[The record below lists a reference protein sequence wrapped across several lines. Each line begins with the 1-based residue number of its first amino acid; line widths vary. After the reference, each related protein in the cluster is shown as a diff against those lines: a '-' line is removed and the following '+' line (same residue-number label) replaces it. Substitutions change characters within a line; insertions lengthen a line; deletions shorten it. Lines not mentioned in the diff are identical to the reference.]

1 MSTAEDLDL
10 EMQTLVEPF
19 RVKVVEKIR
28 LLSRAEREQKLS
40 EAFYSHVHLNSEDV
54 FIDLVTDSG
63 TGAMSDAQWSGMMRG
78 DEAYMRSPSFFRF
91 ERAVNEII
99 PHYPHVIPTHQG
111 RAAEH
116 IMMGLLVKP
125 GQLVLSNT
133 HFDTTRA
140 HVYYRQAK
148 PVDLVG
154 DSLWR
159 FEEEQP
165 FKGNFDLDKLKL
177 ALERYHER
185 VPFVLITVVN
195 NMACSSPVSMENIR
209 QVAEIARH
217 WKKPVYFDACRF
229 SENAYFIKTREKGY
243 ADKSV
248 KDIVREMFQYGEGC
262 WVSAKKDANVNIGG
276 FIALKDET
284 LARQCKE
291 LLVLNEG
298 FPTYG
303 GLAGRDLEA
312 MAVGMH
318 EAVDESF
325 LSHRTRQ
332 VKYLADLMHEAG
344 IRVSLPAGGSG
355 VFVDVE
361 SLYGHL
367 PAEKYPGTA
376 FLCDLYLEG
385 GIRAG
390 AAPFSLHTVE
400 LGTGE
405 IVTKTFQ
412 FARFAIPRRV
422 YTKSHFDYVGKVMRR
437 LKEKAPHNKGYKRTY
452 APDSPLAAFFAK
464 YAPLE

>member
-1 MSTAEDLDL
+1 MGAAEDFDL
-10 EMQTLVEPF
+10 EMQTLAEPF
-19 RVKVVEKIR
+19 RAKVVEKIR
-28 LLSRAEREQKLS
+28 LLSRAERKKSLKK
-40 EAFYSHVHLNSEDV
+40 AFYSHVHLNAEDV

-63 TGAMSDAQWSGMMRG
+63 TGAMSDAQWAGMMRG

-91 ERAVNEII
+91 EEAVRDIF
-99 PHYPHVIPTHQG
+99 PDYPHVIPTHQG
-111 RAAEH
+111 RAAEN
-116 IMMGLLVKP
+116 IMMSLLVKP
-125 GQLVLSNT
+125 DQLVLSNT

-140 HVYYRQAK
+140 HVYFRQGK

-159 FEEEQP
+159 FEEEHP
-165 FKGNFDLDKLKL
+165 FKGNFDLKKLEF
-177 ALERYHER
+177 ALKRYHDK

-209 QVAEIARH
+209 EVAERARH
-217 WKKPVYFDACRF
+217 WNKPVYFDACRF
-229 SENAYFIKTREKGY
+229 AENAYFIKTREKKY
-243 ADKSV
+243 RNKSI
-248 KDIVREMFQYGEGC
+248 KDIVREMFSYGEGC
-262 WVSAKKDANVNIGG
+262 WVSAKKDPNVNIGG
-276 FIALKDET
+276 FIALRDET

-291 LLVLNEG
+291 LLVLHEG

-312 MAVGMH
+312 MAVGVR
-318 EAVDESF
+318 EAIDESF

-332 VKYLADLMHEAG
+332 VAYLAQLMHEAG

-390 AAPFSLHTVE
+390 AAPFSLHTVDVRE
-400 LGTGE
+400 KK

-422 YTKSHFDYVGKVMRR
+422 YTQSHFDYVGKVMRR
-437 LKEKAPHNKGYKRTY
+437 LKDEVAPRNKGYRRTY

-464 YAPLE
+464 YAPR

>member
-1 MSTAEDLDL
+1 
-10 EMQTLVEPF
+10 
-19 RVKVVEKIR
+19 
-28 LLSRAEREQKLS
+28 
-40 EAFYSHVHLNSEDV
+40 
-54 FIDLVTDSG
+54 
-63 TGAMSDAQWSGMMRG
+63 
-78 DEAYMRSPSFFRF
+78 
-91 ERAVNEII
+91 
-99 PHYPHVIPTHQG
+99 
-111 RAAEH
+111 
-116 IMMGLLVKP
+116 
-125 GQLVLSNT
+125 
-133 HFDTTRA
+133 
-140 HVYYRQAK
+140 
-148 PVDLVG
+148 
-154 DSLWR
+154 
-159 FEEEQP
+159 
-165 FKGNFDLDKLKL
+165 
-177 ALERYHER
+177 
-185 VPFVLITVVN
+185 VLITIVN

-209 QVAEIARH
+209 QVAELASR

-229 SENAYFIKTREKGY
+229 AENAYFIKTREKGY
-243 ADKSV
+243 SDKSMR
-248 KDIVREMFQYGEGC
+248 DIVREMFEYGEGC

-284 LARQCKE
+284 LARHCKE
-291 LLVLNEG
+291 MLVLKEG

-312 MAVGMH
+312 MAVGLR
-318 EAVDESF
+318 EAIDEAY

-332 VKYLADLMHEAG
+332 VKYLAELMHEAG

-400 LGTGE
+400 LSTGE

-437 LKEKAPHNKGYKRTY
+437 LKEKAPQNKGYQRTY

-464 YAPLE
+464 YEPLS